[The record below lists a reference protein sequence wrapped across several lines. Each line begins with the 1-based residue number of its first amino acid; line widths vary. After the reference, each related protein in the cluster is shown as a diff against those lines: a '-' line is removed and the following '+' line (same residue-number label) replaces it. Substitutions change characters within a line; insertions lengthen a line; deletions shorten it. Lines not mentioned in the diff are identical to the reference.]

1 MEIGVQV
8 YFIML
13 FAAIAASVI
22 NYVGLRRGR
31 IVYLVAVF
39 AALALLSGLRATSVG
54 TDTLMYKT
62 IFESIARQNTYF
74 AALDS
79 TTLNAPL
86 YVFYNW
92 VIGSLLHAGFQTVLF
107 FNAAIISFC
116 MAYLI
121 YKLSDNAPYSVFC
134 YIALAAYFQSMNAM
148 RQYVAISLMAVGYY
162 LLASKGAKSIRG
174 WLLFFLA
181 LGVHTTSVA
190 VLLPLA
196 GTIYA
201 QRSAYPKRALAIVCI
216 VICLGALFAPAMVQV
231 FVSLFPYYS
240 TYVGTEKWDILRPDS
255 AGRIILLYM
264 LLAIPVVLSF
274 IRSRD
279 DSLKQNRFLTGYFPV
294 AICALVFGLLYS
306 QSPLMNRVVLY
317 YLIAFVWLIPNTIS
331 ACQKKER
338 PLLYFVTTCGLSVWC
353 ILQLLA
359 NKSDVV
365 PYVLFC

>member
-1 MEIGVQV
+1 MQI

-13 FAAIAASVI
+13 FAAIAASVV
-22 NYVGLRRGR
+22 NYIGWCRGKL
-31 IVYLVAVF
+31 VYLVAVF
-39 AALALLSGLRATSVG
+39 VVLTLISGLRATSVG
-54 TDTLMYKT
+54 TDTLMYRT
-62 IFESIARQNTYF
+62 IFENIAQQGTYF
-74 AALDS
+74 DALGS
-79 TTLNAPL
+79 TTLRAPV

-92 VIGSLLHAGFQTVLF
+92 AIGGLLHAGFQVVLL
-107 FNAAIISFC
+107 FNAAVISFC

-121 YKLSDNAPYSVFC
+121 YKLSSNAPYSVFC

-162 LLASKGAKSIRG
+162 LLVSKRAKSVRG
-174 WLLFFLA
+174 WLLFFAA
-181 LGVHTTSVA
+181 LGIHATSFA

-201 QRSAYPKRALAIVCI
+201 QRSAYPKRALIIVCI
-216 VICLGALFAPAMVQV
+216 VICVGVLFVPAMVQV

-240 TYVGTEKWDILRPDS
+240 MYVGTEKWDILRPDS

-264 LLAIPVVLSF
+264 LLAIPVVLAF

-279 DSLKQNRFLTGYFPV
+279 DSLKRNRFLTGYFPV
-294 AICALVFGLLYS
+294 AICALAFGLLYS
-306 QSPLMNRVVLY
+306 QSPLINRVALY
-317 YLIAFVWLIPNTIS
+317 YLIAFVWLIPNAIS